1 MDRGNKHI
9 IALPRKPYTSRWL
22 IDGFIFRSPRVG
34 NNNCLGSVFYCNDA
48 RFKDIA
54 RMRFD
59 RLDPQLRPAV
69 FRSTFRVTRDGS
81 PAVDVVQ
88 ETFMRAWRTVD
99 SLADQKPHRILAAAE
114 SSQ

>member
-1 MDRGNKHI
+1 MDRGNQHI
-9 IALPRKPYTSRWL
+9 IALPRKPHTSRWL

-99 SLADQKPHRILAAAE
+99 SLADQKSHRILAAAE